1 MRTVEEILKRSPDRF
16 AISVFGAEPQV
27 NYNRILLSPLLAGET
42 SFADII
48 INDRAW
54 YEAHAIELL
63 AGEPVVIIDRAE
75 RRVVG
80 AQGTMRSYDL
90 LLIATG
96 STPFVLP
103 VPGATLPGT
112 VTFRDVAD
120 VETMLAAARR
130 YRRAVVIG
138 GGLLGLEAANGLIA
152 KGMEVAVIHLMP
164 SLMERQ
170 LDAAAGALL
179 AADLERRG
187 IRIHTGANT
196 TAVLGTDRAEGV
208 RLDDGSV
215 LAADLVVMAAG
226 IRPNIELARASGLA
240 CHRGMVV
247 DDALRTSDRRIF
259 AVGECVEHRGV
270 THGLV
275 APLWEMAAVCADQ
288 LSGIATSRYE
298 GSVPATTLKVT
309 GIDLFSAGD
318 IAGEAGSENIVFR
331 DVGRG
336 VYKRLLIKDDRLRGV
351 VLYGD
356 ARDGH
361 WYGRLL
367 REATD
372 IGPLRDTMIFGPD
385 YADAATPAAVDAIG
399 AALKAGTNCGSCI
412 PELKQL
418 LRAAEALVADG
429 LF

>member
-1 MRTVEEILKRSPDRF
+1 MITGRPRLVVVGNGMAGMRTVEELLKRSPDRF

-42 SFADII
+42 RFADIV

-54 YEAHAIELL
+54 YDAHAIELI
-63 AGEPVVIIDRAE
+63 AGEPVVAIDRAE

-80 AQGTMRSYDL
+80 AQGTTRSYDFL
-90 LLIATG
+90 LTATG

-120 VETMLAAARR
+120 VETMLAAAKR

-138 GGLLGLEAANGLIA
+138 GGLLGLEAANGLMA
-152 KGMEVAVIHLMP
+152 NGMEVAVIHLMP

-179 AADLERRG
+179 ASDLERRG
-187 IRIHTGANT
+187 MRILTAANT
-196 TAVLGTDRAEGV
+196 TAILGTDRVEGV
-208 RLDDGSV
+208 RLDDGRV

-226 IRPNIELARASGLA
+226 IRPHTALARASGLD
-240 CHRGMVV
+240 CRRGVLV

-288 LSGIATSRYE
+288 LSGIATSHYE

-318 IAGEAGSENIVFR
+318 IAGEAGSESIVFR
-331 DVGRG
+331 DVARG
-336 VYKRLLIKDDRLRGV
+336 VYKRLIVRNDRLRGV

-361 WYGRLL
+361 WYARLL
-367 REATD
+367 REGTD
-372 IGPLRDTMIFGPD
+372 IGPLRDALIFGPA
-385 YADAATPAAVDAIG
+385 YADAAALAAAPGGAIRQ
-399 AALKAGTNCGSCI
+399 AA
-412 PELKQL
+412 
-418 LRAAEALVADG
+418 
-429 LF
+429 